1 MLTLLASLAAS
12 TAAHALPQ
20 PEILEALKAGFVP
33 GFSAQETRNGYSIS
47 LCPVSALELRIHD
60 PITKEPGVVKAQVYR
75 PSLRRPTERSVIV
88 IPPTG
93 GENML
98 DRGYANALC
107 SAGIQ
112 VVLLQGWSHQLDV
125 RLDLAIHDEGA
136 QRALSAIRH
145 TLDYLN
151 PSRNSQ
157 VGILGTSVGALGS
170 ALALGFEPRL
180 QAATLIVGGVGLPE
194 IYSATT
200 EEGASKLRAA
210 RTKAFGYKSQADYLA
225 DLRAKVKIDPRD
237 FADLT
242 GPKKVLAFTGLND
255 LTVPTEN
262 QQELA
267 RLFGAEN
274 HEFQGDHLRTI
285 LNTFF
290 WERDRIVDFFG
301 KNLR

>member
-1 MLTLLASLAAS
+1 MLTLLSALALS
-12 TAAHALPQ
+12 TAAYAQPA
-20 PEILEALKAGFVP
+20 PEILEALKASFVP
-33 GFSAQETRNGYSIS
+33 GFAATEKRNGFSLS
-47 LCPVSALELRIHD
+47 LCPVNSLELAVHD
-60 PITKEPGVVKAQVYR
+60 PITKKPATVQAQVYR
-75 PSLRRPTERSVIV
+75 PLLRRAANRSVILV
-88 IPPTG
+88 PPTG

-107 SAGIQ
+107 STGIQ

-136 QRALSAIRH
+136 HRALSAIRH

-151 PSRNSQ
+151 PASPSQ

-170 ALALGFEPRL
+170 ALALGFETRL
-180 QAATLIVGGVGLPE
+180 QSAALIVGGVGLPE
-194 IYSATT
+194 IYASSI
-200 EEGASKLRAA
+200 EEGAAKLRAA
-210 RTKAFGYKSQADYLA
+210 RAKAFGYKSDADYLA
-225 DLRAKVKIDPRD
+225 DLRANVKIDPKD
-237 FADLT
+237 FADFT
-242 GPKKVLAFTGLND
+242 GPKNVLSFTGLND
-255 LTVPTEN
+255 LTVPTAN

-274 HEFQGDHLRTI
+274 HDFAGDHLRTI

-290 WERDRIVDFFG
+290 WERDRIVDFFD

>member
-1 MLTLLASLAAS
+1 MLSLIATLAL
-12 TAAHALPQ
+12 TAAVHALPS
-20 PEILEALKAGFVP
+20 PETLDALKNSFVP
-33 GFSAQETRNGYSIS
+33 GFEAAEKRDGYSLS
-47 LCPVSALELRIHD
+47 FCPVSALELKIHD
-60 PITKEPGVVKAQVYR
+60 PITKEPGIVKAQVYR
-75 PSLRRPTERSVIV
+75 PSLRRPADRSVIL

-98 DRGYANALC
+98 DRGYANSLC

-136 QRALSAIRH
+136 HRALSAVRH

-151 PSRNSQ
+151 PARNSQ
-157 VGILGTSVGALGS
+157 VGILGTSVGALGA

-180 QAATLIVGGVGLPE
+180 QSAALIVGGVGLPE
-194 IYSATT
+194 IYAASI
-200 EEGASKLRAA
+200 EEGAAKLKAA

-225 DLRAKVKIDPRD
+225 DLKAKVKIDPRD

-242 GPKKVLAFTGLND
+242 GPKKVLSFTGLKD
-255 LTVPTEN
+255 LTVPTAN

-267 RLFGAEN
+267 QLLQAEN
-274 HEFQGDHLRTI
+274 HDFQGDHLRTI

-290 WERDRIVDFFG
+290 WERDRIVGFFD

>member
-1 MLTLLASLAAS
+1 MLSLLAALTFSPAAL
-12 TAAHALPQ
+12 ALPSR
-20 PEILEALKAGFVP
+20 EIHEALKNSFVP
-33 GFSAQETRNGYSIS
+33 GFTATETRDGYSLS
-47 LCPVSALELRIHD
+47 LCPISNLELAIYD
-60 PITKEPGVVKAQVYR
+60 PITKKPATVQAQIYR
-75 PSLRRPTERSVIV
+75 PSLGRAADRSVIL

-98 DRGYANALC
+98 DRGYANSLC

-136 QRALSAIRH
+136 HRALSAIRH

-157 VGILGTSVGALGS
+157 VGILGTSVGALGA

-180 QAATLIVGGVGLPE
+180 QSAALIVGGVGLPE
-194 IYSATT
+194 IYAATT
-200 EEGASKLRAA
+200 EEGASKLREA
-210 RTKAFGYKSQADYLA
+210 RTKAFGYKSQAEYLA
-225 DLRAKVKIDPRD
+225 DLRANVKIDPRD
-237 FADLT
+237 FVGVS
-242 GPKKVLAFTGLND
+242 GPKNLITFTGLKD
-255 LTVPTEN
+255 LTVPTAN
-262 QQELA
+262 QKELA
-267 RLFGAEN
+267 QLFDAEN
-274 HEFQGDHLRTI
+274 HDFAGDHLRTI

-290 WERDRIVDFFG
+290 WERDRIVEFFD